1 MAGAGLELLELDET
15 GAKMV
20 MVVVEVV
27 EASELELELLELL
40 ELELL
45 ELEPMELLLEGPRG
59 SSTQSE
65 SVSLP

>member
-40 ELELL
+40 EP
-45 ELEPMELLLEGPRG
+45 EPMELLLEGPRE